1 MQLQEEGQ
9 LRKLVRVAI
18 FVLAL
23 EPGETPAQENIKIG
37 LIMPLTGNSASAG
50 QQARAA
56 VELGAEIVN
65 RANPDLAGSLAG
77 SAGLPNLKHARLQVV
92 TANDRG
98 DPAVGEKEAARL
110 IHQEHVV
117 AIQGSYASSVTLAAS
132 AVAEKSGIPFMA
144 GNSTAVNITTRGFKW
159 TFRVTPHATD
169 FAKTYMAFLA
179 ELRLA
184 NHRINAIAIVYENT
198 DYGTSTALSLREAAR
213 AANLPISV
221 DIAYSANAVD
231 VSTQVLQLKE
241 KQPDA
246 VIFASYTSD
255 IIRYMKTFKNLNY
268 RPPVI
273 IGDDAGFSD
282 PAFIAN
288 VGNIAQGVLDRSGW
302 EKGKPGSVTAKI
314 NDMFKT
320 KTGYDLDDT
329 SARNMQSFLVL
340 ADAINRAGSTRPEAI
355 QQALRQTDL
364 KPDQLMMGYRGVKFD
379 STGQNQLATTYLMQL
394 QGPHYVLVWPERSAT
409 ATLIYPFKGW
419 Q

>member
-1 MQLQEEGQ
+1 
-9 LRKLVRVAI
+9 LRKLVSATI
-18 FVLAL
+18 LVLAL
-23 EPGETPAQENIKIG
+23 AAGEAPAQDNIKIG
-37 LIMPLTGNSASAG
+37 LIIPLTGNSASAG

-56 VELGAEIVN
+56 VELAAEIVN
-65 RANPDLAGSLAG
+65 GTYPDLVGSPLAG
-77 SAGLPNLKHARLQVV
+77 SAGLPNLKHARLQII
-92 TANDRG
+92 TANDQG
-98 DPAVGEKEAARL
+98 NPAVGQKQATRL
-110 IHQEHVV
+110 ITDDHVV

-132 AVAEKSGIPFMA
+132 TVAEQSGIPFMA

-159 TFRVTPHATD
+159 IFRVTPHATD
-169 FAKTYMAFLA
+169 FAKSYMAFLA
-179 ELRLA
+179 DLRLA
-184 NHRINAIAIVYENT
+184 NHQISAIGIVYENT

-213 AANLPISV
+213 DANLAISL
-221 DIAYSANAVD
+221 DIPYSANAAD
-231 VSTQVLQLKE
+231 FSSQVRQLKE
-241 KQPDA
+241 KRPDA

-273 IGDDAGFSD
+273 IGDNSGFSD

-340 ADAINRAGSTRPEAI
+340 ADAINRAGTTRPEAI

-364 KPDQLMMGYRGVKFD
+364 RPEQLMMGYDGVKFD
-379 STGQNQLATTYLMQL
+379 STGQNALAATYLMQL
-394 QGPHYVLVWPERSAT
+394 QGPHYVRVWPERSAT

>member
-1 MQLQEEGQ
+1 M
-9 LRKLVRVAI
+9 
-18 FVLAL
+18 
-23 EPGETPAQENIKIG
+23 
-37 LIMPLTGNSASAG
+37 
-50 QQARAA
+50 
-56 VELGAEIVN
+56 
-65 RANPDLAGSLAG
+65 
-77 SAGLPNLKHARLQVV
+77 PNLKRARLQII
-92 TANDRG
+92 TANDQG
-98 DPAVGEKEAARL
+98 NPAVGEKQVARL
-110 IHQEHVV
+110 IGEEHVV

-132 AVAEKSGIPFMA
+132 TVAERSEIPFMA

-159 TFRVTPHATD
+159 IFRVTPHATD
-169 FAKTYMAFLA
+169 FAKTYMEFLVG
-179 ELRLA
+179 LRVA
-184 NHRINAIAIVYENT
+184 NHRISAIGIVYENT

-213 AANLPISV
+213 DANLPISV
-221 DIAYSANAVD
+221 DIPYNANSAD
-231 VSTQVLQLKE
+231 VSKQVLQLKD
-241 KQPDA
+241 KRPDA

-255 IIRYMKTFKNLNY
+255 IIRYMKAFKNLNY

-302 EKGKPGSVTAKI
+302 EKGKPGSGTAKI

-364 KPDQLMMGYRGVKFD
+364 KPEQLMMGYHGVKFD
-379 STGQNQLATTYLMQL
+379 STGQNTLAATYLMQL
-394 QGPHYVLVWPERSAT
+394 QGSHYVLVWPERSAS

>member
-1 MQLQEEGQ
+1 
-9 LRKLVRVAI
+9 LRKVVTAI
-18 FVLAL
+18 TLVLAL
-23 EPGETPAQENIKIG
+23 AAGDAPAQENIKIG

-65 RANPDLAGSLAG
+65 GNYPDLAGSPLAG
-77 SAGLPNLKHARLQVV
+77 SAGLPNLKNARVQII
-92 TANDRG
+92 TANDQG
-98 DPAVGEKEAARL
+98 NPAVGEKQTTYL
-110 IHQEHVV
+110 INEERVV
-117 AIQGSYASSVTLAAS
+117 AVQGSYASSVTLAAS
-132 AVAEKSGIPFMA
+132 TVAEKSTIPFMA
-144 GNSTAVNITTRGFKW
+144 GNSTAVNITARGFKW
-159 TFRVTPHATD
+159 IFRVTPHATD
-169 FAKTYMAFLA
+169 FAKTYMTFLA
-179 ELRLA
+179 DLRLA
-184 NHRINAIAIVYENT
+184 NHPIGTIGIVYENT

-213 AANLPISV
+213 DANFPISV
-221 DIAYSANAVD
+221 DIPYSANATD
-231 VSTQVLQLKE
+231 VSSHVLQLRDKR
-241 KQPDA
+241 PDA

-273 IGDDAGFSD
+273 IGDNSGFSD

-302 EKGKPGSVTAKI
+302 EKGKPGSITAKI
-314 NDMFKT
+314 NDIFET

-340 ADAINRAGSTRPEAI
+340 AHAINRAGSTRPEAI
-355 QQALRQTDL
+355 QQALRETDL
-364 KPDQLMMGYRGVKFD
+364 KPEQLMMGYHGVKFD
-379 STGQNQLATTYLMQL
+379 STGQNALAATYLMQL
-394 QGPHYVLVWPERSAT
+394 QGPHYVPVWPERSAA

>member
-1 MQLQEEGQ
+1 
-9 LRKLVRVAI
+9 
-18 FVLAL
+18 
-23 EPGETPAQENIKIG
+23 
-37 LIMPLTGNSASAG
+37 MPLTGNSASAG

-65 RANPDLAGSLAG
+65 GNYPDLAGSPLAG
-77 SAGLPNLKHARLQVV
+77 SAGLPNLKNARVQII
-92 TANDRG
+92 TANDQG
-98 DPAVGEKEAARL
+98 NPAIGEKQATRL
-110 IHQEHVV
+110 ISEEHVV

-132 AVAEKSGIPFMA
+132 AVAEQSRIPFMA

-159 TFRVTPHATD
+159 IFRITPHATD
-169 FAKTYMAFLA
+169 FAKSYMTFLA
-179 ELRLA
+179 DLRLA
-184 NHRINAIAIVYENT
+184 NHPISTIGIVYENT

-213 AANLPISV
+213 NANLPISV
-221 DIAYSANAVD
+221 DIPYGANATD
-231 VSTQVLQLKE
+231 VSGQVLQLKD
-241 KQPDA
+241 KRPDA

-268 RPPVI
+268 RPLVI

-302 EKGKPGSVTAKI
+302 EKGKPGSITAKI
-314 NDMFKT
+314 NDFFKM

-340 ADAINRAGSTRPEAI
+340 AHAINRAGSSRPGAI
-355 QQALRQTDL
+355 QQALRETDL
-364 KPDQLMMGYRGVKFD
+364 KPEQLMMGYHGVKFD
-379 STGQNQLATTYLMQL
+379 SAGQNELAATYLMQL
-394 QGPHYVLVWPERSAT
+394 QGPHYVLVWPERSAA
-409 ATLIYPFKGW
+409 ATLIYPFTGW